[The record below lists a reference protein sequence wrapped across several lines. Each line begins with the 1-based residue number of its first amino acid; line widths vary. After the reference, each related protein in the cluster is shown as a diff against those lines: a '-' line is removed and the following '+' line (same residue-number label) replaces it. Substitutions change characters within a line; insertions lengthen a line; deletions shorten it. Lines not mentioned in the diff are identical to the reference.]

1 MGYEPMEMT
10 AEEIRQGAY
19 TGDKEKDLQM
29 INAFLSGNVAVKQEV
44 SNVEGSQALDTTVT
58 VPPTEGEGEIVTEP
72 AFDAEE
78 EERKRKYEQFLKEK
92 ELAAQIEEERKKQ
105 LLIAKQ
111 KEEEIEKERKARLEL
126 EAKLKELSELQQNQ
140 TQQYLTTNSNS
151 DEDDEFISD
160 ALRSTREDV
169 KRLESLVT
177 ELGSNHPKVKELE
190 DKIKQYDEKYNVI
203 MEERERKIREEEEKR
218 HRDKLYGGIREFQN
232 RYQEL
237 KTTADI
243 EEVDRQYQQFR
254 NDMAVTIKAKSVFE
268 LEQAIAD
275 YFAGGDYKKIADE
288 KGIKAPADYNKYQAI
303 VDLYDMKRGV
313 KYDPVT
319 GKENPIL
326 NDEGQRVTY
335 RSLEEAYYVRNREK
349 ELADMRRKSSQEIVK
364 KISQINGGA
373 VELPSNMNGQV
384 VQQGYTKDQVNTLL
398 NTDIKAIINDPVK
411 LDEFKRLSIS
421 MGYDA
426 PVYRG
431 RKLW

>member
-29 INAFLSGNVAVKQEV
+29 INAFLSGNVSVKQQEV
-44 SNVEGSQALDTTVT
+44 SNEEPATLDNTVT
-58 VPPTEGEGEIVTEP
+58 ETSTEGETVTEP
-72 AFDAEE
+72 DFDAEE

-111 KEEEIEKERKARLEL
+111 KEEEIKKEREARLEL
-126 EAKLKELSELQQNQ
+126 EKKLKELSELQQTK
-140 TQQYLTTNSNS
+140 TQQQSTTDSYTDDSEEEFVS
-151 DEDDEFISD
+151 DY
-160 ALRSTREDV
+160 AKGTREKVD
-169 KRLESLVT
+169 RLESLIN
-177 ELGSNHPKVKELE
+177 EFGSNHPKVKELE
-190 DKIKQYDEKYNVI
+190 EEIRTFREEFKVV
-203 MEERERKIREEEEKR
+203 MEERQRKAREEEEKR
-218 HRDKLYGGIREFQN
+218 QRDKLYGGIREFQN
-232 RYQEL
+232 RYPEL
-237 KTTADI
+237 KTTVDI

-254 NDMAVTIKAKSVFE
+254 NDMAVAIKAKSVFE

-288 KGIKAPADYNKYQAI
+288 KGIKAPADYDKYQAI
-303 VDLYDMKRGV
+303 VELYDMKRGI

-335 RSLEEAYYVRNREK
+335 RSLEEAYYVMNREK
-349 ELADMRRKSSQEIVK
+349 ELADMRRKSSQEIAK

-411 LDEFKRLSIS
+411 LDEFKLLSIS

>member
-29 INAFLSGNVAVKQEV
+29 INAFLSGNVSVKQQEV
-44 SNVEGSQALDTTVT
+44 SNEEPTTLDNTVT
-58 VPPTEGEGEIVTEP
+58 ETSTEGETVTEP
-72 AFDAEE
+72 DFDAEE

-111 KEEEIEKERKARLEL
+111 KEEEIKKEREARLEL
-126 EAKLKELSELQQNQ
+126 EKKLKELSELQQTK
-140 TQQYLTTNSNS
+140 TQQQSTTDSYTDDSEEEFVS
-151 DEDDEFISD
+151 DY
-160 ALRSTREDV
+160 AKGTREKVD
-169 KRLESLVT
+169 RLESLIN
-177 ELGSNHPKVKELE
+177 EFGSNHPKVKELE
-190 DKIKQYDEKYNVI
+190 EEIRTFREEFKVV
-203 MEERERKIREEEEKR
+203 MEERQRKAREEEEKR
-218 HRDKLYGGIREFQN
+218 QRDKLYGGIREFQN
-232 RYQEL
+232 RYPEL
-237 KTTADI
+237 KTTVDI

-254 NDMAVTIKAKSVFE
+254 NDMAVAIKAKSVFE

-288 KGIKAPADYNKYQAI
+288 KGIKAPADYDKYQAI
-303 VDLYDMKRGV
+303 VELYDMKRGI

-335 RSLEEAYYVRNREK
+335 RSLEEAYYVMNREK
-349 ELADMRRKSSQEIVK
+349 ELADMRRKSSQEIAK

-411 LDEFKRLSIS
+411 LDEFKRLSIA

>member
-10 AEEIRQGAY
+10 VEEIRQGAY

-29 INAFLSGNVAVKQEV
+29 INAFLSGNVSVKQQEV
-44 SNVEGSQALDTTVT
+44 SNEEPATLDNTVT
-58 VPPTEGEGEIVTEP
+58 ETSTEGETVTEP
-72 AFDAEE
+72 DFDAEE
-78 EERKRKYEQFLKEK
+78 EERKRRYEQFLKEK

-111 KEEEIEKERKARLEL
+111 KEEEIKKEREARLEL
-126 EAKLKELSELQQNQ
+126 EKKLKELSELQQTK
-140 TQQYLTTNSNS
+140 TQQQSTTDSYTDDSEEEFVS
-151 DEDDEFISD
+151 DY
-160 ALRSTREDV
+160 AKGTREKVD
-169 KRLESLVT
+169 RLESLIN
-177 ELGSNHPKVKELE
+177 EFGSNHPKVKELE
-190 DKIKQYDEKYNVI
+190 EEIRTFREEFKVV
-203 MEERERKIREEEEKR
+203 MEERQRKAREEEEKR
-218 HRDKLYGGIREFQN
+218 QRDKLYGGIREFQN
-232 RYQEL
+232 RYPEL
-237 KTTADI
+237 KTTVDI

-254 NDMAVTIKAKSVFE
+254 NDMAVAIKAKSVFE

-288 KGIKAPADYNKYQAI
+288 KGIKAPADYDKYQAI

-411 LDEFKRLSIS
+411 LDEFKRLSIA

>member
-29 INAFLSGNVAVKQEV
+29 INAFLSGNVSVKQQEV
-44 SNVEGSQALDTTVT
+44 SNEEPATLDNTVT
-58 VPPTEGEGEIVTEP
+58 ETSTEGETVTEP
-72 AFDAEE
+72 DFDAEE

-111 KEEEIEKERKARLEL
+111 KEEEIKKEREARLEL
-126 EAKLKELSELQQNQ
+126 EKKLKELSELQQTK
-140 TQQYLTTNSNS
+140 TQQQSTTDSYTDDSEEEFVS
-151 DEDDEFISD
+151 DY
-160 ALRSTREDV
+160 AKGTREKVD
-169 KRLESLVT
+169 RLESLIN
-177 ELGSNHPKVKELE
+177 EFGSNHPKVKELE
-190 DKIKQYDEKYNVI
+190 EEIRTFREEFKVV
-203 MEERERKIREEEEKR
+203 MEERQRKAREEEEKR
-218 HRDKLYGGIREFQN
+218 QRDKLYGGIREFQN
-232 RYQEL
+232 RYPEL
-237 KTTADI
+237 KTTVDI

-254 NDMAVTIKAKSVFE
+254 NDMAVAIKAKSVFE

-288 KGIKAPADYNKYQAI
+288 KGIKAPADYDKYQAI
-303 VDLYDMKRGV
+303 VELYDMKRGI

-335 RSLEEAYYVRNREK
+335 RSLEEAYYVMNREK
-349 ELADMRRKSSQEIVK
+349 ELADMRRKSSQEIAK

-411 LDEFKRLSIS
+411 LDEFKRLSIA

>member
-29 INAFLSGNVAVKQEV
+29 INAFLSGNVSVKQQEV
-44 SNVEGSQALDTTVT
+44 SNEEPATLDNTVT
-58 VPPTEGEGEIVTEP
+58 ETSTEGETVTEP
-72 AFDAEE
+72 DFDAEE
-78 EERKRKYEQFLKEK
+78 EERKRRYEQFLKEK

-111 KEEEIEKERKARLEL
+111 KEEEIKKEREARLEL
-126 EAKLKELSELQQNQ
+126 EKKLKELSELQQTK
-140 TQQYLTTNSNS
+140 TQQQSTTDSYTDDSEEEFVS
-151 DEDDEFISD
+151 DY
-160 ALRSTREDV
+160 AKGTREKVD
-169 KRLESLVT
+169 RLESLIN
-177 ELGSNHPKVKELE
+177 EFGSNHPKVKELE
-190 DKIKQYDEKYNVI
+190 EEIRTFREEFKVV
-203 MEERERKIREEEEKR
+203 MEERQRKAREEEEKR
-218 HRDKLYGGIREFQN
+218 QRDKLYGGIREFQN
-232 RYQEL
+232 RYPEL
-237 KTTADI
+237 KTTVDI

-254 NDMAVTIKAKSVFE
+254 NDMAVAIKAKSVFE

-288 KGIKAPADYNKYQAI
+288 KGIKAPADYDKYQAI
-303 VDLYDMKRGV
+303 VELYDMKRGI

-349 ELADMRRKSSQEIVK
+349 ELADMRRKSSQEIAK

-411 LDEFKRLSIS
+411 LDEFKRLSIA

>member
-10 AEEIRQGAY
+10 VEEIRQGAY

-44 SNVEGSQALDTTVT
+44 SNEGPQSLDTTVT

-72 AFDAEE
+72 DFDAEE

-111 KEEEIEKERKARLEL
+111 KEEEIKKEREARLEL
-126 EAKLKELSELQQNQ
+126 EKKLKELSELQQTK
-140 TQQYLTTNSNS
+140 TQQQSTTDSYTDDSEEEFVS
-151 DEDDEFISD
+151 DY
-160 ALRSTREDV
+160 AKGTREKVD
-169 KRLESLVT
+169 RLESLIN
-177 ELGSNHPKVKELE
+177 EFGSNHPKVKELE
-190 DKIKQYDEKYNVI
+190 EEIRTFREEFKVV
-203 MEERERKIREEEEKR
+203 MEERQRKAREEEEKR
-218 HRDKLYGGIREFQN
+218 QRDKLYGGIREFQN
-232 RYQEL
+232 RYPEL
-237 KTTADI
+237 KTTVDI

-254 NDMAVTIKAKSVFE
+254 NDMAVAIKAKSVFE

-288 KGIKAPADYNKYQAI
+288 KGIKAPADYDKYQAI
-303 VDLYDMKRGV
+303 VDLYDMKRGI

-349 ELADMRRKSSQEIVK
+349 ELADMRRKSSQEIAK

-411 LDEFKRLSIS
+411 LDEFKRLSIA

>member
-29 INAFLSGNVAVKQEV
+29 INAFLSGNVSVKQQEV
-44 SNVEGSQALDTTVT
+44 SNEEPATLDNTVT
-58 VPPTEGEGEIVTEP
+58 ETSTEGETVTEP
-72 AFDAEE
+72 DFDAEE

-111 KEEEIEKERKARLEL
+111 KEEEIKKEREARLEL
-126 EAKLKELSELQQNQ
+126 EKKLKELSELQQTK
-140 TQQYLTTNSNS
+140 TQQQSTTDSYTDDSEEEFVS
-151 DEDDEFISD
+151 DY
-160 ALRSTREDV
+160 AKGTREKVD
-169 KRLESLVT
+169 RLESLIN
-177 ELGSNHPKVKELE
+177 EFGSNHPKVKELE
-190 DKIKQYDEKYNVI
+190 EEIRTFREEFKVV
-203 MEERERKIREEEEKR
+203 MEERQRKAREEEEKR
-218 HRDKLYGGIREFQN
+218 QRDKLYGGIREFQN
-232 RYQEL
+232 RYPEL
-237 KTTADI
+237 KTTVDI

-254 NDMAVTIKAKSVFE
+254 NDMAVAIKAKSVFE

-288 KGIKAPADYNKYQAI
+288 KGIKAPADYDKYQAI

-349 ELADMRRKSSQEIVK
+349 ELADMRRKSSQEIAK

-411 LDEFKRLSIS
+411 LDEFKRLSIA

>member
-29 INAFLSGNVAVKQEV
+29 INAFLSGNVSVKQQEV
-44 SNVEGSQALDTTVT
+44 FNEEPTTLDNTVT
-58 VPPTEGEGEIVTEP
+58 ETSTEGETVTEP
-72 AFDAEE
+72 DFDAEE

-111 KEEEIEKERKARLEL
+111 KEEEIKKEREARLEL
-126 EAKLKELSELQQNQ
+126 EKKLKELSELQQTK
-140 TQQYLTTNSNS
+140 TQQQSTTDSYTDDSEEEFVS
-151 DEDDEFISD
+151 DY
-160 ALRSTREDV
+160 AKGTREKVD
-169 KRLESLVT
+169 RLESLIN
-177 ELGSNHPKVKELE
+177 EFGSNHPKVKELE
-190 DKIKQYDEKYNVI
+190 EEIRTFREEFKVV
-203 MEERERKIREEEEKR
+203 MEERQRKAREEEEKR
-218 HRDKLYGGIREFQN
+218 QRDKLYGGIREFQN
-232 RYQEL
+232 RYPEL
-237 KTTADI
+237 KTTVDI

-254 NDMAVTIKAKSVFE
+254 NDMAVAIKAKSVFE

-288 KGIKAPADYNKYQAI
+288 KGIKAPADYDKYQAI
-303 VDLYDMKRGV
+303 VELYDMKRGI

-335 RSLEEAYYVRNREK
+335 RSLEEAYYVMNREK
-349 ELADMRRKSSQEIVK
+349 ELADMRRKSSQEIAK

-373 VELPSNMNGQV
+373 VELPSNMSGQV

>member
-29 INAFLSGNVAVKQEV
+29 INAFLSGNVSVKQQEV
-44 SNVEGSQALDTTVT
+44 SNEEPATLDNTVT
-58 VPPTEGEGEIVTEP
+58 ETSTEGETVTEP
-72 AFDAEE
+72 DFDAEE

-111 KEEEIEKERKARLEL
+111 KEEEIKKEREARLEL
-126 EAKLKELSELQQNQ
+126 EKKLKELSELQQTK
-140 TQQYLTTNSNS
+140 TQQQSTTDSYTDDSEEEFVS
-151 DEDDEFISD
+151 DY
-160 ALRSTREDV
+160 AKGTREKVD
-169 KRLESLVT
+169 RLESLIN
-177 ELGSNHPKVKELE
+177 EFGSNHPKVKELE
-190 DKIKQYDEKYNVI
+190 EEIRTFREEFKVV
-203 MEERERKIREEEEKR
+203 MEERQRKAREEEEKR
-218 HRDKLYGGIREFQN
+218 QRDKLYGGIREFQN
-232 RYQEL
+232 RYPEL
-237 KTTADI
+237 KTTVDI

-254 NDMAVTIKAKSVFE
+254 NDMAVAIKAKSVFE

-275 YFAGGDYKKIADE
+275 YFSGGDYKKIADE
-288 KGIKAPADYNKYQAI
+288 KGIKAPADYDKYQAI
-303 VDLYDMKRGV
+303 VDLYDMKRGI

-349 ELADMRRKSSQEIVK
+349 ELADMRRKSSQEIAK

-411 LDEFKRLSIS
+411 LDEFKRLSIA

>member
-29 INAFLSGNVAVKQEV
+29 INAFLSGNVSVKQQEV
-44 SNVEGSQALDTTVT
+44 SNEEPATLDNTVT
-58 VPPTEGEGEIVTEP
+58 ETSTEGETVTEP
-72 AFDAEE
+72 DFDAEE
-78 EERKRKYEQFLKEK
+78 EERKRRYEQFLKEK

-111 KEEEIEKERKARLEL
+111 KEEEIKKEREARLEL
-126 EAKLKELSELQQNQ
+126 EKKLKELSELQQTK
-140 TQQYLTTNSNS
+140 TQQQSTTDSYTDDSEEEFVS
-151 DEDDEFISD
+151 DY
-160 ALRSTREDV
+160 AKGTREKVD
-169 KRLESLVT
+169 RLESLIN
-177 ELGSNHPKVKELE
+177 EFGSNHPKVKELE
-190 DKIKQYDEKYNVI
+190 EEIRTFREEFKVV
-203 MEERERKIREEEEKR
+203 MEERQRKAREEEEKR
-218 HRDKLYGGIREFQN
+218 QREKLYGGIREFQN
-232 RYQEL
+232 RYPEL
-237 KTTADI
+237 KTTVDI

-254 NDMAVTIKAKSVFE
+254 NDMAVAIKAKSVFE

-288 KGIKAPADYNKYQAI
+288 KGIKAPADYDKYQAI
-303 VDLYDMKRGV
+303 VELYDMKRGV

-349 ELADMRRKSSQEIVK
+349 ELADMRRKSSQEIAK

-411 LDEFKRLSIS
+411 LDEFKRLSIA

>member
-1 MGYEPMEMT
+1 MNYEPMEMT

-29 INAFLSGNVAVKQEV
+29 INAFLSGNVSVKQQEV
-44 SNVEGSQALDTTVT
+44 SNEEPATLDNTVT
-58 VPPTEGEGEIVTEP
+58 ETSTEGETVTEHD
-72 AFDAEE
+72 FDAEE

-111 KEEEIEKERKARLEL
+111 KEEEIKKEREARLEL
-126 EAKLKELSELQQNQ
+126 EKKLKELSELQQTK
-140 TQQYLTTNSNS
+140 TQQQSTTDSYTDDSEEEFVS
-151 DEDDEFISD
+151 DY
-160 ALRSTREDV
+160 AKGTREKVD
-169 KRLESLVT
+169 RLESLIN
-177 ELGSNHPKVKELE
+177 EFGSNHPKVKELE
-190 DKIKQYDEKYNVI
+190 EEIRTFREEFKVV
-203 MEERERKIREEEEKR
+203 MEERQRKAREEEEKR
-218 HRDKLYGGIREFQN
+218 QRDKLYGGIREFQN
-232 RYQEL
+232 RYPEL
-237 KTTADI
+237 KTTVDI

-254 NDMAVTIKAKSVFE
+254 NDMAVAIKAKSVFE

-288 KGIKAPADYNKYQAI
+288 KGIKAPADYDKYQAI

-349 ELADMRRKSSQEIVK
+349 ELADMRRKSSQEIAK
-364 KISQINGGA
+364 KISQISGGA
-373 VELPSNMNGQV
+373 VELPSNTNGQV

-411 LDEFKRLSIS
+411 LDEFKRLSIA

>member
-29 INAFLSGNVAVKQEV
+29 INAFLSGNVSVKQQEV
-44 SNVEGSQALDTTVT
+44 SNEESATLDNTVT
-58 VPPTEGEGEIVTEP
+58 ETSTEGETVTEP
-72 AFDAEE
+72 DFDAEE

-111 KEEEIEKERKARLEL
+111 KEEEIKKEREARLEL
-126 EAKLKELSELQQNQ
+126 EKKLKELSELQQTK
-140 TQQYLTTNSNS
+140 TQQQSTTDSYTDDSEEEFVS
-151 DEDDEFISD
+151 DY
-160 ALRSTREDV
+160 AKGTREKVD
-169 KRLESLVT
+169 RLESLIN
-177 ELGSNHPKVKELE
+177 EFGSNHPKVKELE
-190 DKIKQYDEKYNVI
+190 EEIRTFREEFKVV
-203 MEERERKIREEEEKR
+203 MEERQRKAREEEEKR
-218 HRDKLYGGIREFQN
+218 QRDKLYGGIREFQN
-232 RYQEL
+232 RYPEL
-237 KTTADI
+237 KTTVDI

-254 NDMAVTIKAKSVFE
+254 NDMAVAIKAKSVFE

-288 KGIKAPADYNKYQAI
+288 KGIKAPADYDKYQAI
-303 VDLYDMKRGV
+303 VDLYDMKRGI

-349 ELADMRRKSSQEIVK
+349 ELADMRRKSSQEIAK

>member
-29 INAFLSGNVAVKQEV
+29 INAFLSGNVSVKQQEV
-44 SNVEGSQALDTTVT
+44 SNEEPTTLDNTVT
-58 VPPTEGEGEIVTEP
+58 ETSTEGETVTEP
-72 AFDAEE
+72 DFDAEE
-78 EERKRKYEQFLKEK
+78 EERKRRYEQFLKEK

-111 KEEEIEKERKARLEL
+111 KEEEIKKEREARLEL
-126 EAKLKELSELQQNQ
+126 EKKLKELSELQQTK
-140 TQQYLTTNSNS
+140 TQQQSTTDSYTDDSEEEFVS
-151 DEDDEFISD
+151 DY
-160 ALRSTREDV
+160 AKGTREKVD
-169 KRLESLVT
+169 RLESLIN
-177 ELGSNHPKVKELE
+177 EFGSNHPKVKELE
-190 DKIKQYDEKYNVI
+190 EEIRAFREEFKVV
-203 MEERERKIREEEEKR
+203 MEERQRKAREEEEKR
-218 HRDKLYGGIREFQN
+218 QRDKLYGGIREFQN
-232 RYQEL
+232 RYPEL
-237 KTTADI
+237 KTTVDI

-254 NDMAVTIKAKSVFE
+254 NDMAVAIKAKSVFE

-288 KGIKAPADYNKYQAI
+288 KGIKAPADYDKYQAI
-303 VDLYDMKRGV
+303 VELYDMKRGV

-335 RSLEEAYYVRNREK
+335 RSLEEAYYVMNREK
-349 ELADMRRKSSQEIVK
+349 ELADMRRKSSQEIAK

-411 LDEFKRLSIS
+411 LDEFKRLSIA

>member
-10 AEEIRQGAY
+10 VEEIRQGAY

-29 INAFLSGNVAVKQEV
+29 INAFLSGNVSVKQQEV
-44 SNVEGSQALDTTVT
+44 SNEEPATLDNTVT
-58 VPPTEGEGEIVTEP
+58 ETSTEGETVTEP
-72 AFDAEE
+72 DFDAEE

-111 KEEEIEKERKARLEL
+111 KEEEIKKEREARLEL
-126 EAKLKELSELQQNQ
+126 EKKLKELSELQQTK
-140 TQQYLTTNSNS
+140 TQQQSTTDSYTDDSEEEFVS
-151 DEDDEFISD
+151 DY
-160 ALRSTREDV
+160 AKGTREKVD
-169 KRLESLVT
+169 RLESLIN
-177 ELGSNHPKVKELE
+177 EFGSNHPKVKELE
-190 DKIKQYDEKYNVI
+190 EEIRTFREEFKVV
-203 MEERERKIREEEEKR
+203 MEERQRKAREEEEKR
-218 HRDKLYGGIREFQN
+218 QRDKLYGGIREFQN
-232 RYQEL
+232 RYPEL
-237 KTTADI
+237 KTTVDI

-254 NDMAVTIKAKSVFE
+254 NDMAVAIKAKSVFE

-288 KGIKAPADYNKYQAI
+288 KGIKAPADYDKYQAI
-303 VDLYDMKRGV
+303 VELYDMKRGI

-335 RSLEEAYYVRNREK
+335 RSLEEAYYVMNREK
-349 ELADMRRKSSQEIVK
+349 ELADMRRKSSQEIAK

-373 VELPSNMNGQV
+373 VELPSNMSGQV

-411 LDEFKRLSIS
+411 LDEFKRLSIA

>member
-10 AEEIRQGAY
+10 VEEIRQGAY

-44 SNVEGSQALDTTVT
+44 SNEGPQSLDTTVT

-72 AFDAEE
+72 DFDAEE

-111 KEEEIEKERKARLEL
+111 KEEEIKKEREARLEL
-126 EAKLKELSELQQNQ
+126 EKKLKELSELQQTK
-140 TQQYLTTNSNS
+140 TQQQSTTDSYTDDSEEEFVS
-151 DEDDEFISD
+151 DY
-160 ALRSTREDV
+160 AKGTREKVD
-169 KRLESLVT
+169 RLESLIN
-177 ELGSNHPKVKELE
+177 EFGSNHPKVKELE
-190 DKIKQYDEKYNVI
+190 EEIRTFREEFKVV
-203 MEERERKIREEEEKR
+203 MEERQRKAREEEEKR
-218 HRDKLYGGIREFQN
+218 QRDKLYGGIREFQN
-232 RYQEL
+232 RYPEL
-237 KTTADI
+237 KTTVDI

-254 NDMAVTIKAKSVFE
+254 NDMAVAIKAKSVFE

-288 KGIKAPADYNKYQAI
+288 KGIKAPADYDKYQAI

-349 ELADMRRKSSQEIVK
+349 ELADMRRKSSQEIAK

-411 LDEFKRLSIS
+411 LDEFKRLSIA

>member
-29 INAFLSGNVAVKQEV
+29 INAFLSGNVSVKQQEV
-44 SNVEGSQALDTTVT
+44 SNEEPATLDNTVT
-58 VPPTEGEGEIVTEP
+58 ETSTEGETVTEP
-72 AFDAEE
+72 DFDAEE

-111 KEEEIEKERKARLEL
+111 KEEEIKKEREARLEL
-126 EAKLKELSELQQNQ
+126 EKKLKELSELQQTK
-140 TQQYLTTNSNS
+140 TQQQSTTDSYTDDSEEEFVS
-151 DEDDEFISD
+151 DY
-160 ALRSTREDV
+160 AKGTREKVD
-169 KRLESLVT
+169 RLESLIN
-177 ELGSNHPKVKELE
+177 EFGSNHPKVKELE
-190 DKIKQYDEKYNVI
+190 EEIRTFREEFKVV
-203 MEERERKIREEEEKR
+203 MEERQRKAREEEEKR
-218 HRDKLYGGIREFQN
+218 QRDKLYGGIREFQN
-232 RYQEL
+232 RYPEL
-237 KTTADI
+237 KTTVDI
-243 EEVDRQYQQFR
+243 EEVDHQYQQFR
-254 NDMAVTIKAKSVFE
+254 NDMAVAIKAKSVFE

-288 KGIKAPADYNKYQAI
+288 KGIKAPADYDKYQAI
-303 VDLYDMKRGV
+303 VELYDMKRGI
-313 KYDPVT
+313 KYDPVI

-335 RSLEEAYYVRNREK
+335 RSLEEAYYVMNREK
-349 ELADMRRKSSQEIVK
+349 ELANMRRKSSQEIAK

-411 LDEFKRLSIS
+411 LDEFKRLSIA

>member
-29 INAFLSGNVAVKQEV
+29 INAFLSGNVSVKQQEV
-44 SNVEGSQALDTTVT
+44 SNEEPTTLDNTVT
-58 VPPTEGEGEIVTEP
+58 ETSTEGETVTEP
-72 AFDAEE
+72 DFDAEE

-111 KEEEIEKERKARLEL
+111 KEEEIKKEREARLEL
-126 EAKLKELSELQQNQ
+126 EKKLKELSELQQTK
-140 TQQYLTTNSNS
+140 TQQQSTTDSYTDDSEEEFVS
-151 DEDDEFISD
+151 DY
-160 ALRSTREDV
+160 AKGTREKVD
-169 KRLESLVT
+169 RLESLIN
-177 ELGSNHPKVKELE
+177 EFGSNHPKVKELE
-190 DKIKQYDEKYNVI
+190 EEIRTFREEFKVV
-203 MEERERKIREEEEKR
+203 MEERQRKAREEEEKR
-218 HRDKLYGGIREFQN
+218 QRDKLYGGIREFQN
-232 RYQEL
+232 RYPEL
-237 KTTADI
+237 KTTVDI

-254 NDMAVTIKAKSVFE
+254 NDMAVAIKAKSIFE

-275 YFAGGDYKKIADE
+275 YFAGGDYKKIADK
-288 KGIKAPADYNKYQAI
+288 KGIKAPADYDKYQAI
-303 VDLYDMKRGV
+303 VELYDMKRGV

-335 RSLEEAYYVRNREK
+335 SSLEEAYYVMNREK
-349 ELADMRRKSSQEIVK
+349 ELANMRRKSSQEIAK

-373 VELPSNMNGQV
+373 VELPSNMSGQV

-411 LDEFKRLSIS
+411 LDEFKRLSIA

>member
-1 MGYEPMEMT
+1 MEMT

-29 INAFLSGNVAVKQEV
+29 INAFLSGNVSVKQQEV
-44 SNVEGSQALDTTVT
+44 SNEEPATLDNTVT
-58 VPPTEGEGEIVTEP
+58 ETSTEGETVTEP
-72 AFDAEE
+72 DFDAEE

-126 EAKLKELSELQQNQ
+126 EKKLKELSELQQTK
-140 TQQYLTTNSNS
+140 TQQQSTTDSYTDDSEEEFVS
-151 DEDDEFISD
+151 DY
-160 ALRSTREDV
+160 AKGTREKVD
-169 KRLESLVT
+169 RLESLIN
-177 ELGSNHPKVKELE
+177 EFGSNHPKVKELE
-190 DKIKQYDEKYNVI
+190 EEIRTFREEFKVV
-203 MEERERKIREEEEKR
+203 MEERQRKAREEEEKR
-218 HRDKLYGGIREFQN
+218 QREKLYGGIREFQN
-232 RYQEL
+232 RYPEL
-237 KTTADI
+237 KTTVDI

-254 NDMAVTIKAKSVFE
+254 NDMAVAIKAKSVFE

-288 KGIKAPADYNKYQAI
+288 KGIKAPVDYDKYQTI
-303 VDLYDMKRGV
+303 VELYDMKRGV

-335 RSLEEAYYVRNREK
+335 RSLEEAYYVMNREK
-349 ELADMRRKSSQEIVK
+349 ELADMRRKSSQEIAK

-411 LDEFKRLSIS
+411 LDEFKRLSIA

>member
-1 MGYEPMEMT
+1 MGYEPIEMT

-29 INAFLSGNVAVKQEV
+29 INAFLSGNVSVKQQEV
-44 SNVEGSQALDTTVT
+44 SNEEPATLDKTVT
-58 VPPTEGEGEIVTEP
+58 ETSTEGETVTEP
-72 AFDAEE
+72 DFDVEE
-78 EERKRKYEQFLKEK
+78 EERKRRYEQFLKEK

-111 KEEEIEKERKARLEL
+111 KEEEIKKEREARLEL
-126 EAKLKELSELQQNQ
+126 EKKLKELSELQQTK
-140 TQQYLTTNSNS
+140 TQQQSTTDSYTDDSEEEFVS
-151 DEDDEFISD
+151 DY
-160 ALRSTREDV
+160 ARGTREKVD
-169 KRLESLVT
+169 RLESLIN
-177 ELGSNHPKVKELE
+177 EFGSNHPKVKELE
-190 DKIKQYDEKYNVI
+190 EEIRAFREEFKVV
-203 MEERERKIREEEEKR
+203 MEERQRKAREEEEKR
-218 HRDKLYGGIREFQN
+218 QRDKLYGGIREFQN
-232 RYQEL
+232 RYPEL
-237 KTTADI
+237 KTTVDI

-254 NDMAVTIKAKSVFE
+254 NDMAVAIKAKSVFE

-288 KGIKAPADYNKYQAI
+288 KGIKAPVDYDKYQAI
-303 VDLYDMKRGV
+303 VELYDMKRGV

-335 RSLEEAYYVRNREK
+335 RSLEEAYYVMNREK
-349 ELADMRRKSSQEIVK
+349 ELADMRRKSSQEIAK

-411 LDEFKRLSIS
+411 LDEFKRLSIA

>member
-29 INAFLSGNVAVKQEV
+29 INAFLSGNVSVKQQEV
-44 SNVEGSQALDTTVT
+44 SNEEPATLDNTVT
-58 VPPTEGEGEIVTEP
+58 ETSTEGETVTEP
-72 AFDAEE
+72 DFDAEE

-111 KEEEIEKERKARLEL
+111 KEEEIKKEREARLEL
-126 EAKLKELSELQQNQ
+126 EKKLKELSELQQTK
-140 TQQYLTTNSNS
+140 TQQQSTTDSYTDDSEEEFVS
-151 DEDDEFISD
+151 DY
-160 ALRSTREDV
+160 AKGTREKVD
-169 KRLESLVT
+169 RLESLIN
-177 ELGSNHPKVKELE
+177 EFGSNHPKVKELE
-190 DKIKQYDEKYNVI
+190 EEIRTFREEFKVV
-203 MEERERKIREEEEKR
+203 MEERQRKAREEEEKR
-218 HRDKLYGGIREFQN
+218 QRDKLYGGIREFQN
-232 RYQEL
+232 RYPEL
-237 KTTADI
+237 KTTVDI

-254 NDMAVTIKAKSVFE
+254 NDMAVAIKAKSVFE

-288 KGIKAPADYNKYQAI
+288 KGIKAPADYDKYQAI
-303 VDLYDMKRGV
+303 VDLYDMKRGI

-335 RSLEEAYYVRNREK
+335 RSLEEAYYVMNREK
-349 ELADMRRKSSQEIVK
+349 ELADMRRKSSQEIAK

-411 LDEFKRLSIS
+411 LDEFKRLSIA

>member
-29 INAFLSGNVAVKQEV
+29 INAFLSGNVSVKQQEV
-44 SNVEGSQALDTTVT
+44 SNEEPATLDNTVIET
-58 VPPTEGEGEIVTEP
+58 STEGETVTEP
-72 AFDAEE
+72 DFDAEE

-111 KEEEIEKERKARLEL
+111 KEEEIKKEREARLEL
-126 EAKLKELSELQQNQ
+126 EKKLKELSELQQTK
-140 TQQYLTTNSNS
+140 TQQQSTTDSYTDDSEEEFVS
-151 DEDDEFISD
+151 DY
-160 ALRSTREDV
+160 AKGTREKVD
-169 KRLESLVT
+169 RLESLIN
-177 ELGSNHPKVKELE
+177 EFGSNHPKVKELE
-190 DKIKQYDEKYNVI
+190 EEIRTFREEFKVV
-203 MEERERKIREEEEKR
+203 MEERQRKAREEEEKR
-218 HRDKLYGGIREFQN
+218 QRDKLYGGIREFQN
-232 RYQEL
+232 RYPEL
-237 KTTADI
+237 KTTVDI

-254 NDMAVTIKAKSVFE
+254 NDMAVAIKAKSVFE

-288 KGIKAPADYNKYQAI
+288 KGIKAPADYDKYQAI
-303 VDLYDMKRGV
+303 VDLYDMKRGI

-349 ELADMRRKSSQEIVK
+349 ELADMRRKSSQEIAK

-411 LDEFKRLSIS
+411 LDEFKRLSIA

>member
-1 MGYEPMEMT
+1 MGYEPIEMT

-29 INAFLSGNVAVKQEV
+29 INAFLSGNVSVKQQEV
-44 SNVEGSQALDTTVT
+44 SNEEPATLDKTVT
-58 VPPTEGEGEIVTEP
+58 ETSTEGETVTEP
-72 AFDAEE
+72 DFDVEE
-78 EERKRKYEQFLKEK
+78 EERKRRYEQFLKEK

-111 KEEEIEKERKARLEL
+111 KEEEIKKEREARLEL
-126 EAKLKELSELQQNQ
+126 EKKLKELSELQQTK
-140 TQQYLTTNSNS
+140 TQQQSTTDSYTDDSEEEFVS
-151 DEDDEFISD
+151 DY
-160 ALRSTREDV
+160 ARGTREKVD
-169 KRLESLVT
+169 RLESLIN
-177 ELGSNHPKVKELE
+177 EFGSNHPKVKELE
-190 DKIKQYDEKYNVI
+190 EEIRTFREEFKVV
-203 MEERERKIREEEEKR
+203 MEERQRKAREEEEKR
-218 HRDKLYGGIREFQN
+218 QREKLYGGIREFQN
-232 RYQEL
+232 RYPEL
-237 KTTADI
+237 KTTVDI

-254 NDMAVTIKAKSVFE
+254 NDMAVAIKAKSVFE

-288 KGIKAPADYNKYQAI
+288 KGIKAPVDYDKYQAI
-303 VDLYDMKRGV
+303 VELYDMKRGV

-335 RSLEEAYYVRNREK
+335 RSLEEAYYVMNREK
-349 ELADMRRKSSQEIVK
+349 ELADMRRKSSQEIAK

-411 LDEFKRLSIS
+411 LDEFKRLSIA

>member
-1 MGYEPMEMT
+1 MDYEPMEMT

-29 INAFLSGNVAVKQEV
+29 INAFLSGNVSVKQQEV
-44 SNVEGSQALDTTVT
+44 SNEEPATLDNTVT
-58 VPPTEGEGEIVTEP
+58 ETSTEGETVTEP
-72 AFDAEE
+72 DFDAEE

-111 KEEEIEKERKARLEL
+111 KEEEIKKEREARLEL
-126 EAKLKELSELQQNQ
+126 EKKLKELSELQQTK
-140 TQQYLTTNSNS
+140 TQQQSTTDSYTDDSEEEFVS
-151 DEDDEFISD
+151 DY
-160 ALRSTREDV
+160 AKGTREKVD
-169 KRLESLVT
+169 RLESLIN
-177 ELGSNHPKVKELE
+177 EFGSNHPKVKELE
-190 DKIKQYDEKYNVI
+190 EEIRTFREEFKVV
-203 MEERERKIREEEEKR
+203 MEERQRKAREEEEKR
-218 HRDKLYGGIREFQN
+218 QREKLYGGIREFQN
-232 RYQEL
+232 RYPEL
-237 KTTADI
+237 KTTVDI

-254 NDMAVTIKAKSVFE
+254 NDMAVAIKAKSVFE

-288 KGIKAPADYNKYQAI
+288 KGIKAPADYDKYQAI
-303 VDLYDMKRGV
+303 VELYDMKRGI

-335 RSLEEAYYVRNREK
+335 RSLEEAYYVMNREK
-349 ELADMRRKSSQEIVK
+349 ELADMRRKSSQEIAK

-411 LDEFKRLSIS
+411 LDEFKRLSIA
-421 MGYDA
+421 MGYGA

>member
-1 MGYEPMEMT
+1 MSYEPMEMT

-29 INAFLSGNVAVKQEV
+29 INAFLSGNVSVKQQKV
-44 SNVEGSQALDTTVT
+44 SNEEPATLDNTVT
-58 VPPTEGEGEIVTEP
+58 ETSTEGETVTEP
-72 AFDAEE
+72 DFDAEE

-111 KEEEIEKERKARLEL
+111 KEEEIKKEREARLEL
-126 EAKLKELSELQQNQ
+126 EKKLKELSELQQTK
-140 TQQYLTTNSNS
+140 TQQQSTTDSYTDDSEEEFVS
-151 DEDDEFISD
+151 DY
-160 ALRSTREDV
+160 AKGTREKVD
-169 KRLESLVT
+169 RLESLIN
-177 ELGSNHPKVKELE
+177 EFGSNHPKVKELE
-190 DKIKQYDEKYNVI
+190 EEIRTFREEFKVV
-203 MEERERKIREEEEKR
+203 MEERQRKAREEEEKR
-218 HRDKLYGGIREFQN
+218 QRDKLYGGIREFQN
-232 RYQEL
+232 RYPEL
-237 KTTADI
+237 KTTVDI

-254 NDMAVTIKAKSVFE
+254 NDMAVAIKAKSVFE

-349 ELADMRRKSSQEIVK
+349 ELADMRRKSSQEIAK

-411 LDEFKRLSIS
+411 LDEFKRLSIA

>member
-1 MGYEPMEMT
+1 MDYEPMEMT

-29 INAFLSGNVAVKQEV
+29 INAFLSGNVSVKQQEV
-44 SNVEGSQALDTTVT
+44 SNEEPATLDNTVT
-58 VPPTEGEGEIVTEP
+58 ETSTEGETVTEP
-72 AFDAEE
+72 DFDAEE

-111 KEEEIEKERKARLEL
+111 KEEEIKKEREARLEL
-126 EAKLKELSELQQNQ
+126 EKKLKELSELQQTK
-140 TQQYLTTNSNS
+140 TQQQSTTDSYTDDSEEEFVS
-151 DEDDEFISD
+151 DY
-160 ALRSTREDV
+160 AKGTREKVD
-169 KRLESLVT
+169 RLESLIN
-177 ELGSNHPKVKELE
+177 EFGSNHPKVKELE
-190 DKIKQYDEKYNVI
+190 EEIRTFREEFKVV
-203 MEERERKIREEEEKR
+203 MEERQRKAREEEEKR
-218 HRDKLYGGIREFQN
+218 QREKLYGGIREFQN
-232 RYQEL
+232 RYPEL
-237 KTTADI
+237 KTTVDI

-254 NDMAVTIKAKSVFE
+254 NDMAVAIKAKSVFE

-288 KGIKAPADYNKYQAI
+288 KGIKAPVDYDKYQTI
-303 VDLYDMKRGV
+303 VELYDMKRGV

-335 RSLEEAYYVRNREK
+335 RSLEEAYYVMNREK
-349 ELADMRRKSSQEIVK
+349 ELADMRRKSSQEIAK

-411 LDEFKRLSIS
+411 LDEFKRLSIA

>member
-1 MGYEPMEMT
+1 MDYEPMEMT

-29 INAFLSGNVAVKQEV
+29 INAFLSGNVSVKQQEV
-44 SNVEGSQALDTTVT
+44 SNEEPATLDNTVT
-58 VPPTEGEGEIVTEP
+58 ETSTEGETVTEP
-72 AFDAEE
+72 DFDAEE
-78 EERKRKYEQFLKEK
+78 EERKRRYEQFLKEK

-111 KEEEIEKERKARLEL
+111 KEEEIKKEREARLEL
-126 EAKLKELSELQQNQ
+126 EKKLKELSELQQTK
-140 TQQYLTTNSNS
+140 TQQQSTTDSYTDDSEEEFVS
-151 DEDDEFISD
+151 DY
-160 ALRSTREDV
+160 AKGTREKVD
-169 KRLESLVT
+169 RLESLIN
-177 ELGSNHPKVKELE
+177 EFGSNHPKVKELE
-190 DKIKQYDEKYNVI
+190 EEIRTFREEFKVV
-203 MEERERKIREEEEKR
+203 MEERQRKAREEEEKR
-218 HRDKLYGGIREFQN
+218 QREKLYGGIREFQN
-232 RYQEL
+232 RYPEL
-237 KTTADI
+237 KTTVDI

-254 NDMAVTIKAKSVFE
+254 NDMAVAIKAKSVFE

-288 KGIKAPADYNKYQAI
+288 KGIKAPADYDKYQAI

-349 ELADMRRKSSQEIVK
+349 ELADMRRKSSQEIAK

-411 LDEFKRLSIS
+411 LDEFKRLSIA

>member
-29 INAFLSGNVAVKQEV
+29 INAFLSGNVSVKQQEV
-44 SNVEGSQALDTTVT
+44 SNEEPATLDNIVT
-58 VPPTEGEGEIVTEP
+58 ETSTEGETVTEP
-72 AFDAEE
+72 DFDAEE

-111 KEEEIEKERKARLEL
+111 KEEEIKKEREARLEL
-126 EAKLKELSELQQNQ
+126 EKKLKELSELQQTK
-140 TQQYLTTNSNS
+140 TQQQSTTDSYTDDSEEEFVS
-151 DEDDEFISD
+151 DY
-160 ALRSTREDV
+160 AKGTREKVD
-169 KRLESLVT
+169 RLESLIN
-177 ELGSNHPKVKELE
+177 EFGSNHPKVKELE
-190 DKIKQYDEKYNVI
+190 EEIRTFREEFKVV
-203 MEERERKIREEEEKR
+203 MEERQRKAREEEEKR
-218 HRDKLYGGIREFQN
+218 QRDKLYGGIREFQN
-232 RYQEL
+232 RYPEL
-237 KTTADI
+237 KTTVDI

-254 NDMAVTIKAKSVFE
+254 NDMAVAIKAKSVFE

-288 KGIKAPADYNKYQAI
+288 KGIKAPADYDKYQAI

-349 ELADMRRKSSQEIVK
+349 ELADMRRKSSQEIAK

-411 LDEFKRLSIS
+411 LDEFKRLSIA

>member
-29 INAFLSGNVAVKQEV
+29 INAFLSGNVSVKQQEV
-44 SNVEGSQALDTTVT
+44 SNEEPATLDNTVIET
-58 VPPTEGEGEIVTEP
+58 STEGETVTEP
-72 AFDAEE
+72 DFDAEE

-111 KEEEIEKERKARLEL
+111 KEEEIKKEREARLEL
-126 EAKLKELSELQQNQ
+126 EKKLKELSELQQTK
-140 TQQYLTTNSNS
+140 TQQQSTTDSYTDDSEEEFVS
-151 DEDDEFISD
+151 DY
-160 ALRSTREDV
+160 AKGTREKVD
-169 KRLESLVT
+169 RLESLIN
-177 ELGSNHPKVKELE
+177 EFGSNHPKVKELE
-190 DKIKQYDEKYNVI
+190 EEIRTFREEFKVV
-203 MEERERKIREEEEKR
+203 MEERQRKAREEEEKR
-218 HRDKLYGGIREFQN
+218 QRDKLYGGIREFQN
-232 RYQEL
+232 RYPEL
-237 KTTADI
+237 KTTVDI

-254 NDMAVTIKAKSVFE
+254 NDMAVAIKAKSVFE

-288 KGIKAPADYNKYQAI
+288 KGIKAPADYDKYQAI
-303 VDLYDMKRGV
+303 VELYDMKRGI

-349 ELADMRRKSSQEIVK
+349 ELADMRRKSSQEIAK

-411 LDEFKRLSIS
+411 LDEFKRLSIA

>member
-1 MGYEPMEMT
+1 MDYEPMEMT

-29 INAFLSGNVAVKQEV
+29 INAFLSGNVSVKQQEV
-44 SNVEGSQALDTTVT
+44 SNEEPATLDNTVT
-58 VPPTEGEGEIVTEP
+58 ETSTEGETVTEP
-72 AFDAEE
+72 DFDAEE

-111 KEEEIEKERKARLEL
+111 KEEEIKKEREARLEL
-126 EAKLKELSELQQNQ
+126 EKKLKELSELQQTK
-140 TQQYLTTNSNS
+140 TQQQSTTDSYTDDSEEEFVS
-151 DEDDEFISD
+151 DY
-160 ALRSTREDV
+160 AKGTREKVD
-169 KRLESLVT
+169 RLESLIN
-177 ELGSNHPKVKELE
+177 EFGSNHPKVKELE
-190 DKIKQYDEKYNVI
+190 EEIRTFREEFKVV
-203 MEERERKIREEEEKR
+203 MEERQRKAREEEEKR
-218 HRDKLYGGIREFQN
+218 QREKLYGGIREFQN
-232 RYQEL
+232 RYPEL
-237 KTTADI
+237 KTTVDI

-254 NDMAVTIKAKSVFE
+254 NDMAVAIKAKSVFE

-288 KGIKAPADYNKYQAI
+288 KGIKAPADYDKYQAI

-349 ELADMRRKSSQEIVK
+349 ELADMRRKSSQEIAK

-411 LDEFKRLSIS
+411 LDEFKRLSIA

>member
-1 MGYEPMEMT
+1 MT

-29 INAFLSGNVAVKQEV
+29 INAFLSGNVSVKQQEV
-44 SNVEGSQALDTTVT
+44 SNEEPATLDNTVIET
-58 VPPTEGEGEIVTEP
+58 STEGETVTEP
-72 AFDAEE
+72 DFDAEE

-111 KEEEIEKERKARLEL
+111 KEEEIKKEREARLEL
-126 EAKLKELSELQQNQ
+126 EKKLKELSELQQTK
-140 TQQYLTTNSNS
+140 TQQQSTTDSYTDDSEEEFVS
-151 DEDDEFISD
+151 DY
-160 ALRSTREDV
+160 AKGTREKVD
-169 KRLESLVT
+169 RLESLIN
-177 ELGSNHPKVKELE
+177 EFGSNHPKVKELE
-190 DKIKQYDEKYNVI
+190 EEIRTFREEFKVV
-203 MEERERKIREEEEKR
+203 MEERQRKAREEEEKR
-218 HRDKLYGGIREFQN
+218 QRDKLYGGIREFQN
-232 RYQEL
+232 RYPEL
-237 KTTADI
+237 KTTVDI

-254 NDMAVTIKAKSVFE
+254 NDMAVAIKAKSVFE

-288 KGIKAPADYNKYQAI
+288 KGIKAPADYDKYQAI
-303 VDLYDMKRGV
+303 VELYDMKRGI

-349 ELADMRRKSSQEIVK
+349 ELADMRRKSSQEIAK

-373 VELPSNMNGQV
+373 VELPSNMSGQV

-411 LDEFKRLSIS
+411 LDEFKRLSIA

>member
-10 AEEIRQGAY
+10 VEEIRQGAY

-29 INAFLSGNVAVKQEV
+29 INAFLSGNVSVKQQEV
-44 SNVEGSQALDTTVT
+44 SNEEPTTLDNTVT
-58 VPPTEGEGEIVTEP
+58 ETSTEGETVTEP
-72 AFDAEE
+72 DFDAEE

-111 KEEEIEKERKARLEL
+111 KEEEIKKEREARLEL
-126 EAKLKELSELQQNQ
+126 EKKLKELSELQQTK
-140 TQQYLTTNSNS
+140 TQQQSTTDSYTDDSEEEFVS
-151 DEDDEFISD
+151 DY
-160 ALRSTREDV
+160 AKGTREKVD
-169 KRLESLVT
+169 RLESLIN
-177 ELGSNHPKVKELE
+177 EFGSNHPKVKELE
-190 DKIKQYDEKYNVI
+190 EEIRTFREEFKVV
-203 MEERERKIREEEEKR
+203 MEERQRKAREEEEKR
-218 HRDKLYGGIREFQN
+218 QRDKLYGGIREFQN
-232 RYQEL
+232 RYPEL
-237 KTTADI
+237 KTTVDI

-254 NDMAVTIKAKSVFE
+254 NDMAVAIKAKSVFE

-288 KGIKAPADYNKYQAI
+288 KGIKAPADYDKYQAI
-303 VDLYDMKRGV
+303 VELYDMKRGI

-349 ELADMRRKSSQEIVK
+349 ELADMRRKSSQEIAK

-411 LDEFKRLSIS
+411 LDEFKRLSIA

>member
-10 AEEIRQGAY
+10 VEEIRQGAY

-29 INAFLSGNVAVKQEV
+29 INAFLSGNVSVKQQEV
-44 SNVEGSQALDTTVT
+44 SNEEPTTLDNTVT
-58 VPPTEGEGEIVTEP
+58 ETSTEGETVTEP
-72 AFDAEE
+72 DFDAEE

-111 KEEEIEKERKARLEL
+111 KEEEIKKEREARLEL
-126 EAKLKELSELQQNQ
+126 EKKLKELSELQQTK
-140 TQQYLTTNSNS
+140 TQQQSTTDSYTDDSEEEFVS
-151 DEDDEFISD
+151 DY
-160 ALRSTREDV
+160 AKGTREKVD
-169 KRLESLVT
+169 RLESLIN
-177 ELGSNHPKVKELE
+177 EFGSNHPKVKELE
-190 DKIKQYDEKYNVI
+190 EEIRTFREEFKVV
-203 MEERERKIREEEEKR
+203 MEERQRKAREEEEKR
-218 HRDKLYGGIREFQN
+218 QRDKLYGGIREFQN
-232 RYQEL
+232 RYPEL
-237 KTTADI
+237 KTTVDI

-254 NDMAVTIKAKSVFE
+254 NDMAVAIKAKSVFE

-288 KGIKAPADYNKYQAI
+288 KGIKAPADYDKYQAI
-303 VDLYDMKRGV
+303 VDLYDMKRGI

-349 ELADMRRKSSQEIVK
+349 ELADMRRKSSQEIAK

-411 LDEFKRLSIS
+411 LDEFKRLSIA

>member
-29 INAFLSGNVAVKQEV
+29 INAFLSGNVSVKQQEV
-44 SNVEGSQALDTTVT
+44 SNEEPTTLDNTVT
-58 VPPTEGEGEIVTEP
+58 ETSTEGETVTEP
-72 AFDAEE
+72 DFDAEE

-111 KEEEIEKERKARLEL
+111 KEEEIKKEREARLEL
-126 EAKLKELSELQQNQ
+126 EKKLKELSELQQTK
-140 TQQYLTTNSNS
+140 TQQQSTTDSYTDDSEEEFVS
-151 DEDDEFISD
+151 DY
-160 ALRSTREDV
+160 AKGTREKVD
-169 KRLESLVT
+169 RLESLIN
-177 ELGSNHPKVKELE
+177 EFGSNHPKVKELE
-190 DKIKQYDEKYNVI
+190 EEIRTFREEFKVV
-203 MEERERKIREEEEKR
+203 MEERQRKAREEEEKR
-218 HRDKLYGGIREFQN
+218 QRDKLYGGIREFQN
-232 RYQEL
+232 RYPEL
-237 KTTADI
+237 KTTVDI

-254 NDMAVTIKAKSVFE
+254 NDMAVAIKAKSVFE

-288 KGIKAPADYNKYQAI
+288 KGIKAPADYDKYQAI
-303 VDLYDMKRGV
+303 VELYDMKRGI

-335 RSLEEAYYVRNREK
+335 RSLEEAYYVMNREK
-349 ELADMRRKSSQEIVK
+349 ELADMRRKSSQEIAK

-373 VELPSNMNGQV
+373 VELPSNMSGQV

>member
-29 INAFLSGNVAVKQEV
+29 INAFLSGNVSVKQQEV
-44 SNVEGSQALDTTVT
+44 SNEEPATLDNTVT
-58 VPPTEGEGEIVTEP
+58 ETSTEGETVTEP
-72 AFDAEE
+72 DFDAEE
-78 EERKRKYEQFLKEK
+78 EERKRRYEQFLKEK

-111 KEEEIEKERKARLEL
+111 KEEEIKKEREARLEL
-126 EAKLKELSELQQNQ
+126 EKKLKELSELQQTK
-140 TQQYLTTNSNS
+140 TQQQSTTDSYTDDSEEEFVS
-151 DEDDEFISD
+151 DY
-160 ALRSTREDV
+160 AKGTREKVD
-169 KRLESLVT
+169 RLESLIN
-177 ELGSNHPKVKELE
+177 EFGSNHPKVKELE
-190 DKIKQYDEKYNVI
+190 EEIRTFREEFKVV
-203 MEERERKIREEEEKR
+203 MEERQRKAREEEEKR
-218 HRDKLYGGIREFQN
+218 QRDKLYGGIREFQN
-232 RYQEL
+232 RYPEL
-237 KTTADI
+237 KTTVDI

-254 NDMAVTIKAKSVFE
+254 NDMAVAIKAKSVFE

-288 KGIKAPADYNKYQAI
+288 KGIKAPADYDKYQAI
-303 VDLYDMKRGV
+303 VELYDMKRGI

-335 RSLEEAYYVRNREK
+335 RSLEEAYYVMNREK
-349 ELADMRRKSSQEIVK
+349 ELADMRRKSSQEIAK

-411 LDEFKRLSIS
+411 LDEFKRLSIA

>member
-29 INAFLSGNVAVKQEV
+29 INAFLSGNVSVKQQEV
-44 SNVEGSQALDTTVT
+44 SNEEPTTLDNTVT
-58 VPPTEGEGEIVTEP
+58 ETSTEGETVTEP
-72 AFDAEE
+72 DFDAEE

-111 KEEEIEKERKARLEL
+111 KEEEIKKEREARLEL
-126 EAKLKELSELQQNQ
+126 EKKLKELSELQQTK
-140 TQQYLTTNSNS
+140 TQQQSTTDSYTDDSEEEFVS
-151 DEDDEFISD
+151 DY
-160 ALRSTREDV
+160 AKGTREKVD
-169 KRLESLVT
+169 RLESLIN
-177 ELGSNHPKVKELE
+177 EFGSNHPKVKELE
-190 DKIKQYDEKYNVI
+190 EEIRTFREEFKVV
-203 MEERERKIREEEEKR
+203 MEERQRKAREEEEKR
-218 HRDKLYGGIREFQN
+218 QRDKLYGGIREFQN
-232 RYQEL
+232 RYPEL
-237 KTTADI
+237 KTTVDI

-254 NDMAVTIKAKSVFE
+254 NDMAVAIKAKSVFE

-275 YFAGGDYKKIADE
+275 YFVGGDYKKIADE
-288 KGIKAPADYNKYQAI
+288 KGIKAPADYDKYQAI
-303 VDLYDMKRGV
+303 VDLYDMKRGI

-349 ELADMRRKSSQEIVK
+349 ELADMRRKSSQEIAK

-411 LDEFKRLSIS
+411 LDEFKRLSIA

>member
-10 AEEIRQGAY
+10 VEEIRQGAY

-29 INAFLSGNVAVKQEV
+29 INAFLSGNVSVKQQEV
-44 SNVEGSQALDTTVT
+44 SNEEPATLDNTVT
-58 VPPTEGEGEIVTEP
+58 ETSTEGESVTEP
-72 AFDAEE
+72 DFDAEE
-78 EERKRKYEQFLKEK
+78 EERKRRYEQFLKEK

-111 KEEEIEKERKARLEL
+111 KEEEIKKEREARLEL
-126 EAKLKELSELQQNQ
+126 EKKLKELSELQQTK
-140 TQQYLTTNSNS
+140 TQQQSTTDSYADDSEEEFVS
-151 DEDDEFISD
+151 DY
-160 ALRSTREDV
+160 ARGTREKVD
-169 KRLESLVT
+169 RLESLIN
-177 ELGSNHPKVKELE
+177 EFGSNHPKVKELE
-190 DKIKQYDEKYNVI
+190 EEIRTFREEFKVV
-203 MEERERKIREEEEKR
+203 MEERQRKAREEEEKR
-218 HRDKLYGGIREFQN
+218 QREKLYGGIREFQN
-232 RYQEL
+232 RYPEL
-237 KTTADI
+237 KTTVDI

-254 NDMAVTIKAKSVFE
+254 NDMAVAIKAKSVFE

-288 KGIKAPADYNKYQAI
+288 KGIKAPADYDKYQAI

-349 ELADMRRKSSQEIVK
+349 ELADMRRKSSQEIAK

-411 LDEFKRLSIS
+411 LDEFKRLSIA

>member
-29 INAFLSGNVAVKQEV
+29 INAFLSGNVSVKQQEV
-44 SNVEGSQALDTTVT
+44 SNEESATLDNTVT
-58 VPPTEGEGEIVTEP
+58 ETSTEGETVTEP
-72 AFDAEE
+72 DFDAEE

-111 KEEEIEKERKARLEL
+111 KEEEIKKEREARLEL
-126 EAKLKELSELQQNQ
+126 EKKLKELSELQQTK
-140 TQQYLTTNSNS
+140 TQQQSTTDSYTDDSEEEFVS
-151 DEDDEFISD
+151 DY
-160 ALRSTREDV
+160 AKGTREKVD
-169 KRLESLVT
+169 RLESLIN
-177 ELGSNHPKVKELE
+177 EFGSNHPKVKELE
-190 DKIKQYDEKYNVI
+190 EEIRTFREEFKVV
-203 MEERERKIREEEEKR
+203 MEERQRKAREEEEKR
-218 HRDKLYGGIREFQN
+218 QRDKLYGGIREFQN
-232 RYQEL
+232 RYPEL
-237 KTTADI
+237 KTTVDI

-254 NDMAVTIKAKSVFE
+254 NDMAVAIKAKSVFE

-288 KGIKAPADYNKYQAI
+288 KGIKAPADYDKYQAI
-303 VDLYDMKRGV
+303 VELYDMKRGI

-349 ELADMRRKSSQEIVK
+349 ELADMRRKSSQEIAK

>member
-1 MGYEPMEMT
+1 MDYEPMEMT

-29 INAFLSGNVAVKQEV
+29 INAFLSGNVSVKQQEV
-44 SNVEGSQALDTTVT
+44 SNEEPATLDNTVT
-58 VPPTEGEGEIVTEP
+58 ETSTEGETVTEP
-72 AFDAEE
+72 DFDAEE

-111 KEEEIEKERKARLEL
+111 KEEEIKKEREARLEL
-126 EAKLKELSELQQNQ
+126 EKKLKELSELQQTK
-140 TQQYLTTNSNS
+140 TQQQSTTDSYTDDSEEEFVS
-151 DEDDEFISD
+151 DY
-160 ALRSTREDV
+160 AKGTREKVD
-169 KRLESLVT
+169 RLESLIN
-177 ELGSNHPKVKELE
+177 EFGSNHPKVKELE
-190 DKIKQYDEKYNVI
+190 EEIRTFREEFKVV
-203 MEERERKIREEEEKR
+203 MEERQRKAREEEEKR
-218 HRDKLYGGIREFQN
+218 QRDKLYGGIREFQN
-232 RYQEL
+232 RYPEL
-237 KTTADI
+237 KTTVDI

-254 NDMAVTIKAKSVFE
+254 NDMAVAIKAKSVFE

-288 KGIKAPADYNKYQAI
+288 KGIKAPADYDKYQAI
-303 VDLYDMKRGV
+303 VDLYDMKRGI

-349 ELADMRRKSSQEIVK
+349 ELADMRRKSSQEIAK

-411 LDEFKRLSIS
+411 LDEFKRLSIA

>member
-1 MGYEPMEMT
+1 MEMT

-29 INAFLSGNVAVKQEV
+29 INAFLSGNVSVKQQEV
-44 SNVEGSQALDTTVT
+44 SNEEPATLDNTVT
-58 VPPTEGEGEIVTEP
+58 ETSTEGETVTEP
-72 AFDAEE
+72 DFDAEE

-111 KEEEIEKERKARLEL
+111 KEEEIKKEREARLEL
-126 EAKLKELSELQQNQ
+126 EKKLKELSELQQTK
-140 TQQYLTTNSNS
+140 TQQQSTTDSYTDDSEEEFVS
-151 DEDDEFISD
+151 DY
-160 ALRSTREDV
+160 AKGTREKVD
-169 KRLESLVT
+169 RLESLIN
-177 ELGSNHPKVKELE
+177 EFGSNHPKVKELE
-190 DKIKQYDEKYNVI
+190 EEIRTFREEFKVV
-203 MEERERKIREEEEKR
+203 MEERQRKAREEEEKR
-218 HRDKLYGGIREFQN
+218 QRDKLYGGIREFQN
-232 RYQEL
+232 RYPEL
-237 KTTADI
+237 KTTVDI

-254 NDMAVTIKAKSVFE
+254 NDMAVAIKAKSVFE

-288 KGIKAPADYNKYQAI
+288 KGIKAPADYDKYQAI
-303 VDLYDMKRGV
+303 VELYDMKRGI

-349 ELADMRRKSSQEIVK
+349 ELADMRRKSSQEIAK

-411 LDEFKRLSIS
+411 LDEFKRLSIA